1 MTFFQQYKDIKMAKI
16 ALLIGVEEYEPGLS
30 PLPAAMKD
38 IEALHRV
45 LQDPDMGNFNE
56 LKSLKNPDP
65 QTMQYEIEALF
76 SERTKEDLILFYFSG
91 HGIKDDTGNLYFATR
106 ATKKNSKGELVRSTA
121 VPANFIHEVMKRS
134 RAKRQVIILD
144 CCFSGAFDPILSAK
158 NDDSVDLQGQ
168 LGSEGRV
175 VLTSSNSTEYS
186 FKQQVSELS
195 VYTRYLVEGIETGGG
210 DLNKDGQISIL
221 ELHEYATNKIQEV
234 LPNMT
239 PKIIVLRDK
248 GFEIILAKAKSIP
261 IPVLETIQTKI
272 HIGEIKLEYSQNI
285 NNTRY
290 YNPIPSLLQPFES
303 FISRLAERLGEYSVK
318 YSSNNTGDRAT
329 TVQNFILEV
338 IRQTSDADLVFVM
351 HRLEN
356 QNSWN
361 IKAQSNFSE
370 IIDAHAYANIIKNKI
385 LSNISI
391 NSIFTSDHQG
401 IYRIHY
407 DQQESA
413 SKAFILIP
421 LDTLDNEFILVCGLL
436 RDSYLLSDA
445 YCTIISSF
453 YVASQEL
460 YLQPPRVEATIID
473 NLKKNYGFVPFS
485 LYEKRFNLFCDRLAK
500 IIMYFE
506 PILDLDTFSISGW
519 EALAR
524 DPDSLT
530 APVDLFYAAEL
541 WGCKFTV
548 ELDQVLLNLAA
559 DSYRQALIEAKQ
571 SRSHEIL
578 PLSVNVYPESL
589 MRTAYFETVR
599 KIVKQGTSNH
609 ITAKKLILEISE
621 KADLPIEQDGVKLQ
635 SSLDTF
641 KIRLSKYVQELKI
654 KFGIDDFGV
663 GYASVSR
670 LAGLNPPY
678 VKIDREILY
687 HEPVNVIIQ
696 FVQQIVAT
704 TNPLNPASI
713 IVEGLDE
720 NSPVTLNQLKKLGIS
735 YVQGHLI
742 GKAEPTIYRL
752 SQEKS
757 EFLKK
762 QILGK

>member
-1 MTFFQQYKDIKMAKI
+1 MAKI
-16 ALLIGVEEYEPGLS
+16 ALLIGVSEYEPGLN
-30 PLPAAMKD
+30 PLPAAVKD
-38 IEALHRV
+38 IEALRRV
-45 LQDPDMGNFNE
+45 LQDPDMGDFNE
-56 LKSLKNPDP
+56 LKSLKNPEP

-144 CCFSGAFDPILSAK
+144 CCFSGAFDPILCAK

-175 VLTSSNSTEYS
+175 VLTSSSSTEYS
-186 FKQQVSELS
+186 FEQEGSELS
-195 VYTRYLVEGIETGGG
+195 VYTRYLVEGIETGAG
-210 DLNKDGQISIL
+210 DLNKDGQVSIL
-221 ELHEYATNKIQEV
+221 ELHEFATSKIQEV
-234 LPNMT
+234 IPSMT

-261 IPVLETIQTKI
+261 IPVLETIQAKI
-272 HIGEIKLEYSQNI
+272 HIGEIKLEYSKKLS
-285 NNTRY
+285 NTRY

-318 YSSNNTGDRAT
+318 YLSNNTGDTAA

-351 HRLEN
+351 QRVEN

-370 IIDAHAYANIIKNKI
+370 IIDDDAYANILKNKI
-385 LSNISI
+385 LSNIPI

-407 DQQESA
+407 DEQESA

-436 RDSYLLSDA
+436 KDSYLLSDA

-453 YVASQEL
+453 YEASQEL
-460 YLQPPRVEATIID
+460 YLQPTRVEATILD

-485 LYEKRFNLFCDRLAK
+485 FYEKRFNLFCDRLAK
-500 IIMYFE
+500 IIIYFE

-524 DPDSLT
+524 DPDSLI

-541 WGCKFTV
+541 WGRKFTI

-559 DSYRQALIEAKQ
+559 DSYRRALIEAKQ

-599 KIVKQGTSNH
+599 EIVKEGTSNH

-621 KADLPIEQDGVKLQ
+621 KTDLPIYQDGVKLK
-635 SSLDTF
+635 SPLDTF

-687 HEPVNVIIQ
+687 QEPVNVIIE
-696 FVQQIVAT
+696 FVQKIVAT

-735 YVQGHLI
+735 YVQGHII
-742 GKAEPTIYRL
+742 GKAQPTIYRL

-757 EFLKK
+757 EFLRK